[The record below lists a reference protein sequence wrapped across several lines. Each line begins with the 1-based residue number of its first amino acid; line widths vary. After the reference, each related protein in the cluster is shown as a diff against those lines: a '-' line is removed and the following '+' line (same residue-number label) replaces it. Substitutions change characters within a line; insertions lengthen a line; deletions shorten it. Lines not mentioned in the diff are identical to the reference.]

1 MLMPSIDRYMTRQPW
16 TIRRTAR
23 LAAAEQMMREHRI
36 RHLPV
41 LDSGKLVGVV
51 SERDLALLGKV
62 FHGDE
67 AELSVED
74 AMTQDVYGAT
84 ADTPADQVLD
94 HMAERKLGSCVVM
107 DRLGGV
113 AGIFTTVD
121 ALEVFSDLLRRE
133 TA

>member
-16 TIRRTAR
+16 TIRRTAQ
-23 LAAAEQMMREHRI
+23 LAAAQQVMRDHHI

-41 LDSGKLVGVV
+41 LEGGKLVGVV
-51 SERDLALLGKV
+51 SERDLDLLGRV
-62 FHGDE
+62 FREDPSD
-67 AELSVED
+67 LSVED

-84 ADTPADQVLD
+84 SDTPADEVLD
-94 HMAERKLGSCVVM
+94 RMAERKLGSCVVM

-121 ALEVFSDLLRRE
+121 ALELFSELLRRE